1 MESGK
6 AKLKR
11 ICNPLKV
18 KANEHKRQ
26 IKRNRKL
33 TQDPTHTLILLAEDN
48 NSSEFILE
56 EDES

>member
-33 TQDPTHTLILLAEDN
+33 TQDPTHTRILLAEDN
-48 NSSEFILE
+48 N
-56 EDES
+56 